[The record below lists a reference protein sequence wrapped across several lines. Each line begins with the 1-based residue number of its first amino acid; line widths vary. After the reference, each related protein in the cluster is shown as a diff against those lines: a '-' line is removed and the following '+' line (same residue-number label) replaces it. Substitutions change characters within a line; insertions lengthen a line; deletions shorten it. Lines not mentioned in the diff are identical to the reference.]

1 MEFED
6 NLPLERVFVL
16 LYGEIEVE
24 FNGKIV
30 KGTRSTYTNDTI
42 WSVNLPKDI
51 PVKLRGIAKESEIA
65 VIRTENERNFM
76 PVIRAQDDIVEEVRG
91 QGFMNEAGTRIVR
104 TAQDVKLS
112 PESNI
117 MFGEDM
123 HYPGKWSGF
132 PSHSHAQP
140 EIYFY
145 KFYPQNGFGLLRLG
159 EEGVLLEHNDTVLIE
174 PNKVHP
180 QVAAPGYAMYYLWI
194 IRHLDG
200 NPYIKPDLTRSI
212 CGWNNPAQN
221 TGLIP
226 AKEDRKGGLTH
237 VGEGITYEI
246 NLEKQSNDRHSPG
259 QRSRIWRNGSGFK
272 QNLGLLILRKSIK

>member
-1 MEFED
+1 MKIHQQEPFSIGYHPITELNGKYREMMMDFGILKISADMEFED

-30 KGTRSTYTNDTI
+30 KGTRPTYTNDTI

-65 VIRTENERNFM
+65 VIRTKNERDFM

-180 QVAAPGYAMYYLWI
+180 QVAAPGYAMYYLWV
-194 IRHLDG
+194 IRHLEG
-200 NPYIKPDLTRSI
+200 NPYIKPDFDPQHLWVEQP
-212 CGWNNPAQN
+212 G
-221 TGLIP
+221 
-226 AKEDRKGGLTH
+226 AKYWPDSC
-237 VGEGITYEI
+237 EG
-246 NLEKQSNDRHSPG
+246 KA
-259 QRSRIWRNGSGFK
+259 
-272 QNLGLLILRKSIK
+272 

>member
-1 MEFED
+1 
-6 NLPLERVFVL
+6 
-16 LYGEIEVE
+16 
-24 FNGKIV
+24 
-30 KGTRSTYTNDTI
+30 
-42 WSVNLPKDI
+42 
-51 PVKLRGIAKESEIA
+51 
-65 VIRTENERNFM
+65 M

-180 QVAAPGYAMYYLWI
+180 QVAAPGYAMYYLWV
-194 IRHLDG
+194 IRHLEG
-200 NPYIKPDLTRSI
+200 NPYIKPDFDPQHLWVEQP
-212 CGWNNPAQN
+212 GAKYW
-221 TGLIP
+221 LIP
-226 AKEDRKGGLTH
+226 AKEKRKGGLTH
-237 VGEGITYEI
+237 VREGITYEI
-246 NLEKQSNDRHSPG
+246 NLEKQSNDRHSSG
-259 QRSRIWRNGSGFK
+259 QRSRLWRNGSGFK
-272 QNLGLLILRKSIK
+272 QNLGLLILRKSIKRGNRTAETI